1 MSGGYPGGTDFKEWL
16 TEVMLCRPK
25 GNEYLESDRG
35 IEIGQLCIDLNREM
49 FSWRRADP
57 DVFWIDVMLY
67 TKYNFSDGEVD
78 FVEHFQPGVEQFKK
92 HSQERNA
99 YAEMMRGMQK
109 LRQILGKKKNDN
121 EN

>member
-25 GNEYLESDRG
+25 DNEYLESDRG
-35 IEIGQLCIDLNREM
+35 MEIGQLCIDLNREK
-49 FSWRRADP
+49 FAWRRADP
-57 DVFWIDVMLY
+57 DEFWIDVMLY
-67 TKYNFSDGEVD
+67 TKYNLSDGQVD
-78 FVEHFQPGVEQFKK
+78 FIENYQPGVEQFKK

-109 LRQILGKKKNDN
+109 LRQILGKKKNDG